1 MTLFRLRIVK
11 SNGHGLGQFFCTAQ
25 RKGAY
30 KMSEQRYLTVNAL
43 TKYIKRKF
51 DADPHLQDVLV
62 RGEISNYKQHSSG
75 HMYFT
80 LKDEKARILAVMFSS
95 NNKLMKFS
103 PENGMKILV
112 KGDISLYEPSGQYQ
126 IYIKEMQPDGI
137 GDLFLAYE
145 QLKKKLEEEGLFSQR
160 FKQNLPPYPK
170 TIGIITS
177 PTGAAIR
184 DILTTLKRR
193 YPIARVLIFPALVQG
208 GKAASSIVKAIEK
221 ANELKEIDVLIVGR
235 GGGSIEELW
244 PFNEE
249 IVARAIHKSTI
260 PIISAVGHET
270 DFTIADF
277 VADLR
282 APTPTGAAELA
293 VPHIDELHERILQ
306 RQSRLLRAMREKL
319 SFQRARIQRIQKSY
333 AFRYPKKLY
342 EQKLEQVDRLTDRL
356 VKGTLASNN
365 QKQEELSFL
374 MKRLNR
380 NHPNQLLQKEKDAFW
395 RTQKRLIRATFNV
408 FQQKQQEFQNVV
420 STLDA
425 LSPLKIMD
433 RGYSLA
439 YTADQKLIK
448 KVEQV
453 ETNDVIQIQLH
464 NGKIGCQVIHVERSE
479 QND

>member
-1 MTLFRLRIVK
+1 
-11 SNGHGLGQFFCTAQ
+11 
-25 RKGAY
+25 
-30 KMSEQRYLTVNAL
+30 MSEQRYLTVNAL

-51 DADPHLQDVLV
+51 DADPHLQGVFV

-95 NNKLMKFS
+95 NNRSMKFS
-103 PENGMKILV
+103 PENGMKVLI
-112 KGDISLYEPSGQYQ
+112 KGDISLFEPSGQYQ

-137 GDLFLAYE
+137 GELFLAFE
-145 QLKKKLEEEGLFSQR
+145 QLKKKLEDEGLFLQSAKKR
-160 FKQNLPPYPK
+160 LPPFPK
-170 TIGIITS
+170 RIGIITS

-193 YPIARVLIFPALVQG
+193 YPIADILVLPALVQG
-208 GKAASSIVKAIEK
+208 GQAAPSIVKSIEK
-221 ANELKEIDVLIVGR
+221 ANELNHIDVLIVGR

-249 IVARAIHKSTI
+249 IVARAISSSNI

-293 VPHIDELHERILQ
+293 VPHIEELHERILE
-306 RQSRLLRAMREKL
+306 RKARLLRAMREKL
-319 SFQRARIQRIQKSY
+319 SFQRARIERIQRSY
-333 AFRYPKKLY
+333 AFRYPKRLY

-356 VKGTLASNN
+356 TKGTRSYTS
-365 QKQEELSFL
+365 QKSDNLDL
-374 MKRLNR
+374 LLKRLNR
-380 NHPNQLLQKEKDAFW
+380 NHPKQLLDKEKETFS
-395 RTQKRLIRATFNV
+395 RTQKRLIRATIRIH
-408 FQQKQQEFQNVV
+408 QQKQQQFTNVIT
-420 STLDA
+420 TLDA

-433 RGYSLA
+433 RGYSLV
-439 YTADQKLIK
+439 YTTEQQLIK

-453 ETNDVIQIQLH
+453 KPNDLINIQLS
-464 NGKIGCQVIHVERSE
+464 NGKIDCQVINVESS
-479 QND
+479 DKID